1 MRTETMNLRSSLEA
15 RAIRPPSGFIP
26 RSSGDSRY
34 WMERTSYWE
43 SVVAYWEMKAHQSTG
58 EAAPGVAAFAAE
70 MAGRARVLR
79 DIALDDMRLA
89 KAYGS

>member
-1 MRTETMNLRSSLEA
+1 MNLRSSLQA
-15 RAIRPPSGFIP
+15 SAARPPDVFIP

-34 WMERTSYWE
+34 WMECTSYWE

-58 EAAPGVAAFAAE
+58 EAAPGVATFAAE
-70 MAGRARVLR
+70 MADRARVLR

-89 KAYGS
+89 KAYGT